1 MLRLLQGLW
10 VAMKISIVSIL
21 ISMPLGILVGA
32 LMTVKN
38 RFVKAIFRVYLE
50 FIRIMPQL
58 VLLFIVYFGST
69 RALGWNL
76 SGEVASVIVFVLWG
90 TAEMGDLV
98 RGALI
103 SIPKHQYESS
113 EALGFSKI
121 QTYLY
126 IIIPQ
131 TVRRLIPL
139 SINLITRMI
148 KTTSL
153 VLMIGV
159 VEMLK
164 VAQQI
169 IEANRMSSPN
179 AAFGVFL
186 VEYVL
191 ISTWCMAI
199 TDVKE
204 VEKWLER
211 KDIGHADFYVGE
223 IFQGSYADVYLYLK
237 KVAERFGSRV
247 CIFRNHA
254 KVMAGFGN
262 AFDFVIESSANV
274 NTNPRTEQTCITIDT
289 GLARF
294 YKEFYD
300 EINNFTKDF
309 DNWKPYTL
317 KRDRANDEVI

>member
-1 MLRLLQGLW
+1 
-10 VAMKISIVSIL
+10 
-21 ISMPLGILVGA
+21 
-32 LMTVKN
+32 
-38 RFVKAIFRVYLE
+38 
-50 FIRIMPQL
+50 
-58 VLLFIVYFGST
+58 
-69 RALGWNL
+69 
-76 SGEVASVIVFVLWG
+76 VIV
-90 TAEMGDLV
+90 
-98 RGALI
+98 
-103 SIPKHQYESS
+103 K
-113 EALGFSKI
+113 
-121 QTYLY
+121 
-126 IIIPQ
+126 
-131 TVRRLIPL
+131 
-139 SINLITRMI
+139 
-148 KTTSL
+148 
-153 VLMIGV
+153 
-159 VEMLK
+159 
-164 VAQQI
+164 QQ
-169 IEANRMSSPN
+169 P
-179 AAFGVFL
+179 

-204 VEKWLER
+204 VEKWLKR

-237 KVAERFGSRV
+237 QVAERFGSRV

>member
-1 MLRLLQGLW
+1 MPWHFEKGASYHCISHGDVDSLTYLR
-10 VAMKISIVSIL
+10 
-21 ISMPLGILVGA
+21 
-32 LMTVKN
+32 
-38 RFVKAIFRVYLE
+38 
-50 FIRIMPQL
+50 
-58 VLLFIVYFGST
+58 
-69 RALGWNL
+69 
-76 SGEVASVIVFVLWG
+76 VIV
-90 TAEMGDLV
+90 
-98 RGALI
+98 
-103 SIPKHQYESS
+103 K
-113 EALGFSKI
+113 
-121 QTYLY
+121 
-126 IIIPQ
+126 
-131 TVRRLIPL
+131 
-139 SINLITRMI
+139 
-148 KTTSL
+148 
-153 VLMIGV
+153 
-159 VEMLK
+159 
-164 VAQQI
+164 QQ
-169 IEANRMSSPN
+169 P
-179 AAFGVFL
+179 

-300 EINNFTKDF
+300 EINIFTKDF

>member
-1 MLRLLQGLW
+1 MRSLFFTPKPEDVPEEPVSDRQPKENRGDSTPDKHIKARRTKNVHFDRRIKSELHLEECLPWHFEKGASYHCISHGDVDSLTYLR
-10 VAMKISIVSIL
+10 
-21 ISMPLGILVGA
+21 
-32 LMTVKN
+32 
-38 RFVKAIFRVYLE
+38 
-50 FIRIMPQL
+50 
-58 VLLFIVYFGST
+58 
-69 RALGWNL
+69 
-76 SGEVASVIVFVLWG
+76 VIV
-90 TAEMGDLV
+90 
-98 RGALI
+98 
-103 SIPKHQYESS
+103 K
-113 EALGFSKI
+113 
-121 QTYLY
+121 
-126 IIIPQ
+126 
-131 TVRRLIPL
+131 
-139 SINLITRMI
+139 
-148 KTTSL
+148 
-153 VLMIGV
+153 
-159 VEMLK
+159 
-164 VAQQI
+164 QQ
-169 IEANRMSSPN
+169 P
-179 AAFGVFL
+179 

-211 KDIGHADFYVGE
+211 KDIGCADFYVGE

-247 CIFRNHA
+247 RIFRNHA